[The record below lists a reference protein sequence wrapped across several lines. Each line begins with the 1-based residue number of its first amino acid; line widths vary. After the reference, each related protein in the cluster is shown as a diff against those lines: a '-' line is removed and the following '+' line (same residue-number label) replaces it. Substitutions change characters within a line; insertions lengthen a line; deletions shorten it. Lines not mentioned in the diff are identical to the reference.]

1 MRGPVWVVVV
11 VVLVIAVVVA
21 VVVVLVIARQNA
33 GFADTK
39 FDSGD
44 PWSRSGSNMEQNN
57 GQKIHVRVQQMGK
70 KWITTLE
77 GLDDDLDLK
86 RIARAMKKSLHC
98 SVNVTDAVIQLQGD
112 HRMSMNEWLVV
123 NEVLT
128 ASEAADRLIIHG
140 A

>member
-1 MRGPVWVVVV
+1 
-11 VVLVIAVVVA
+11 
-21 VVVVLVIARQNA
+21 
-33 GFADTK
+33 
-39 FDSGD
+39 
-44 PWSRSGSNMEQNN
+44 MEHSS

-128 ASEAADRLIIHG
+128 ASEAEDRLIIHG